1 MMALEEMAV
10 QLGVGGFGM
19 FLMYRLA
26 SNRIEQLG
34 ETQERILLILDKILG
49 KL

>member
-1 MMALEEMAV
+1 MVLEDMAV

-26 SNRIEQLG
+26 SNKMGNLEQ
-34 ETQERILLILDKILG
+34 TQEKILLILDKILS